1 MTAFRRA
8 VEAAAAPVNEA
19 WRPRLQA
26 LQGDHRRKVS
36 CADAGRLTGSID
48 LDAAL
53 RPVPRYAN
61 APRWD
66 YGVGYRP
73 PSGAERAVWIEVH
86 KAETGEVTPVLAKLQ
101 QLRDWLTREGGDLRR
116 MTDRGDTDKRYFWLA
131 TDNIRIPRNSPQR
144 RKLNQRGLTLVP
156 GVSLD

>member
-8 VEAAAAPVNEA
+8 VEAAPAPVNGA

-26 LQGDHRRKVS
+26 LQGDHRRRVS
-36 CADAGRLTGSID
+36 CADDDRLTGSID

-66 YGVGYRP
+66 YGIGYRP
-73 PSGAERAVWIEVH
+73 PSDAERAVWIEVH
-86 KAETGEVTPVLAKLQ
+86 KAETGEVAPVLAKLQ
-101 QLRDWLTREGGDLRR
+101 QLRDWLAREGDDLRR
-116 MTDRGDTDKRYFWLA
+116 MTDRSNADKRYFWLA
-131 TDNIRIPRNSPQR
+131 TDKIRIPRNSPQR
-144 RKLNQRGLTLVP
+144 RRLNKNGLRLVP
-156 GVSLD
+156 EVSLD